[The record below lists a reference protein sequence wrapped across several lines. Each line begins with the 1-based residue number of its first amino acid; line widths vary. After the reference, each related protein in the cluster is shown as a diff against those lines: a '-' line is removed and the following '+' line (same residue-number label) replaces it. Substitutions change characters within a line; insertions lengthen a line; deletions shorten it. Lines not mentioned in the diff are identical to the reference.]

1 MRLLK
6 ALPRRIAVLQWP
18 DAAQA
23 PVTKDRDR
31 YKTKYNRRMMS
42 FQTAALRNRGV
53 ASVGNMCLGLLRFKM
68 TLTLREQGVDVA
80 ALWHRLC

>member
-1 MRLLK
+1 
-6 ALPRRIAVLQWP
+6 LPRRIAVLQWP

-53 ASVGNMCLGLLRFKM
+53 ASVGNMCLGLSRFMM
-68 TLTLREQGVDVA
+68 TLTLRQQFVHA
-80 ALWHRLC
+80 AAIWRRLC